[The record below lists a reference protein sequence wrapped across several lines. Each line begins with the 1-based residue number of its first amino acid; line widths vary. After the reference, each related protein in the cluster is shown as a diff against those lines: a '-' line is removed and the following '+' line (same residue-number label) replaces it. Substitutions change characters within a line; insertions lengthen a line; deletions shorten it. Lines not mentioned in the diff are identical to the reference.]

1 MNTPLQ
7 SRRFLFSVLAALLL
21 AIGAAH
27 AQPAPPSARQAPPPP
42 PPANLEPIPEISNE
56 GDLEPQVTIGK
67 RDGDT
72 VEEARVNGR
81 LVWIKVTPTHGRPY
95 FLVPDGGG
103 YTFTRRDS
111 LDSGLKVPL
120 WLLFT
125 F

>member
-7 SRRFLFSVLAALLL
+7 SRRFLFSALAALLL

-27 AQPAPPSARQAPPPP
+27 AQPAPPPARQAPP

-56 GDLEPQVTIGK
+56 GDLEPQVTITK
-67 RDGDT
+67 RNGDT